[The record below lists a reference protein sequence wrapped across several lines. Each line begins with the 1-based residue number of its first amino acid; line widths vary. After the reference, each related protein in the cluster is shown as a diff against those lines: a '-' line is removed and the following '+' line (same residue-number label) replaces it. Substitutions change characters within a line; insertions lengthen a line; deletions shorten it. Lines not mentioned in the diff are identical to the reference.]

1 MLMLMSIADAQSQ
14 NVTSMD
20 YTTEETVELTSMDM
34 MASSVEPS
42 SGNSTMAM
50 QNTVSSTMSVQQTT
64 EGTVWCLVV

>member
-64 EGTVWCLVV
+64 EGTV